1 MKLKLVFGLVS
12 LLILFCVFC
21 LALYSSNKWET
32 KKKGETCFRHPS
44 VSDFCWMNV
53 SNAHL

>member
-44 VSDFCWMNV
+44 VSDFCWM
-53 SNAHL
+53 